1 MYYHFDYHGG
11 PVSYEWV
18 DSTPLA
24 QTWDAMTQAW
34 DYGIRELWIVNVGD
48 LKLHEVPLT
57 YFMALAYDFDKW
69 STGNPDSP
77 AQYLEQWTKQNF
89 PQATEEQRKEI
100 AGVFRDYVAINSL
113 RRPEALHAGVYHPCH
128 NRETDRM
135 LALAEK
141 VEARSEKLMRSLCP
155 RERDAYYSMI
165 HFSAMASMN
174 LLKMHLYAGKNH
186 HYAAQG
192 KVVANR
198 YAALTEDCIRR
209 DWELAEEFAAF
220 RGGKWAGMELAPHI
234 GFTRWNDE
242 GSCYPV
248 LHHVTPMPKAE
259 MKVSRADRGAFS
271 MHVYGGG
278 TTIPMEDFCFEGRER
293 VTLEIANSGK
303 IPFDFTIGPVG
314 ELPEWLTVE
323 PARGTVTEQAEVSLI
338 CHREKLPR
346 EKQLVALFISDGK
359 GLVIVK
365 VAGKARDNSHLP
377 PMTFVPRGN
386 VLSILAEHYA
396 KKKGRPR
403 RCLLPDR
410 RLRQIWQRYEDLPF
424 HRGILHGG
432 GKTLPDLFLP
442 NRSAGSVPGGAAH
455 RPQQPG
461 CPGRKREPAGGNRNP
476 GAEGAAHRPG
486 FPGGRE
492 QRPPLVR
499 RRAGPDSHRRNPI
512 SV

>member
-1 MYYHFDYHGG
+1 M
-11 PVSYEWV
+11 
-18 DSTPLA
+18 
-24 QTWDAMTQAW
+24 
-34 DYGIRELWIVNVGD
+34 GD

-57 YFMALAYDFDKW
+57 YFMALACDFDKW
-69 STGNPDSP
+69 GTGNPDSP

-128 NRETDRM
+128 NGETDRM

-248 LHHVTPMPKAE
+248 LCKVTPTRKPC
-259 MKVSRADRGAFS
+259 MKV
-271 MHVYGGG
+271 
-278 TTIPMEDFCFEGRER
+278 
-293 VTLEIANSGK
+293 
-303 IPFDFTIGPVG
+303 PVRTRK
-314 ELPEWLTVE
+314 W
-323 PARGTVTEQAEVSLI
+323 
-338 CHREKLPR
+338 
-346 EKQLVALFISDGK
+346 
-359 GLVIVK
+359 
-365 VAGKARDNSHLP
+365 LP
-377 PMTFVPRGN
+377 PRAM
-386 VLSILAEHYA
+386 A
-396 KKKGRPR
+396 
-403 RCLLPDR
+403 
-410 RLRQIWQRYEDLPF
+410 
-424 HRGILHGG
+424 
-432 GKTLPDLFLP
+432 
-442 NRSAGSVPGGAAH
+442 
-455 RPQQPG
+455 
-461 CPGRKREPAGGNRNP
+461 
-476 GAEGAAHRPG
+476 
-486 FPGGRE
+486 
-492 QRPPLVR
+492 PPW
-499 RRAGPDSHRRNPI
+499 
-512 SV
+512 

>member
-1 MYYHFDYHGG
+1 MRNHPGGWGMYYHFDYHGG

-455 RPQQPG
+455 RSQ
-461 CPGRKREPAGGNRNP
+461 
-476 GAEGAAHRPG
+476 
-486 FPGGRE
+486 
-492 QRPPLVR
+492 
-499 RRAGPDSHRRNPI
+499 
-512 SV
+512 